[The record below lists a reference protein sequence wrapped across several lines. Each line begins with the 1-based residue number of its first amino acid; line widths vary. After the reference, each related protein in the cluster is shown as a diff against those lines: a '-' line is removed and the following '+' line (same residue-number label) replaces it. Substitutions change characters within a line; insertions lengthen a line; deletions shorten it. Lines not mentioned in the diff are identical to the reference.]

1 MKKFFLLMTGLI
13 MVTGL
18 ALAQQ
23 RITVASGDWAPYQ
36 GDTLPGGG
44 PAGVIVAEAFAS
56 QGWEVTFEYLPWA
69 RGFTL
74 AQQARNDGT
83 FLYGYS
89 DERAENF
96 LYSDPI
102 INLDTV
108 IFYRKD
114 RPIEWS
120 APGDLKRYTLGA
132 VLEYNYGF
140 IRESDGFTLDRI
152 ADPVSNFRKLAA
164 GRVDGVLEEVMVGWD
179 LAERAGVADRVA
191 YHPRA
196 VDSEPFHFIV
206 SRSHPDAERIIA
218 TFNAGLS
225 ALRASGRL
233 DEVLARN

>member
-1 MKKFFLLMTGLI
+1 MKKAILLMIALIVITG
-13 MVTGL
+13 VAHARRGV
-18 ALAQQ
+18 
-23 RITVASGDWAPYQ
+23 TVASGDWAPYQ

-69 RGFTL
+69 RGLTL

-89 DERAENF
+89 EERDETF

-102 INLDTV
+102 ITLDTV

-114 RPIEWS
+114 RPIDWTTPE
-120 APGDLKRYTLGA
+120 DLKRYTLGA

-152 ADPVSNFRKLAA
+152 SDPVGNFRKLAG
-164 GRVDGVLEEVMVGWD
+164 GRVDGVLEELLVGWD
-179 LAERAGVADRVA
+179 LAERAGVADRIA
-191 YHPRA
+191 YHPKA
-196 VDSEPFHFIV
+196 IDSEPFHFIV
-206 SRSHPDAERIIA
+206 SRSHPDAERIIS
-218 TFNAGLS
+218 TFNEGLS

-233 DEVLARN
+233 EEVLSRN